1 MKVNIKH
8 EEANKAYF
16 HSLQNGQ
23 IFIYAEEAWM
33 KICIVAEE
41 ADEDAD
47 ELNAVRM
54 EDGGLSYFYGDEV
67 ILPKTA
73 ELNIEY

>member
-8 EEANKAYF
+8 EEVNKAYF

-23 IFIYAEEAWM
+23 IFIYAGEAWM
-33 KICIVAEE
+33 KICTVAEE
-41 ADEDAD
+41 ADEDAN
-47 ELNAVRM
+47 EFNAVRM
-54 EDGGLSYFYGDEV
+54 EDSDFSYFYGDEV